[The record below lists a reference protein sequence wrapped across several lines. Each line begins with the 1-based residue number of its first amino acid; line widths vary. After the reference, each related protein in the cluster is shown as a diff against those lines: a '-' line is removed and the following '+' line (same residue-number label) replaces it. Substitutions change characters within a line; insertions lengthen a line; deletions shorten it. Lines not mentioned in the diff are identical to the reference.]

1 MKLIKVYDQIKIHLQ
16 TQNSSKYC
24 LPKLYSDV
32 QQHSKERYEE
42 AMMAMMNTT
51 DNEFPLKIIPLFFFQ
66 NSKMFKDNDDGTIKR
81 DHAHPS
87 TRPDMKGYIKV
98 SIDISLHEQTM
109 HGLR

>member
-1 MKLIKVYDQIKIHLQ
+1 MQSIRSDKNPFTNTKLFKILSAK
-16 TQNSSKYC
+16 TLLRCTTTFKR
-24 LPKLYSDV
+24 
-32 QQHSKERYEE
+32 E
-42 AMMAMMNTT
+42 MMIAKMNTT
-51 DNEFPLKIIPLFFFQ
+51 DNKFPLEIIPLFFFL
-66 NSKMFKDNDDGTIKR
+66 NSKMFEDNDDGTIKR